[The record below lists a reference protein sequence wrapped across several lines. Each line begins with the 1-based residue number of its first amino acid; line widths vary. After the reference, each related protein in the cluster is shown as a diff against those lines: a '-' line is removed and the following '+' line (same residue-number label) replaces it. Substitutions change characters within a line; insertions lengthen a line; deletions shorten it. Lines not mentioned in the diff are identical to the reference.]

1 MIDKNLTYALVG
13 ASANPE
19 KFWNKILKDL
29 IEWWYK
35 VMPVNPNEEEIFWIK
50 TYSSLSQIPFPIDV
64 VICVV
69 PPVVTEKIIDEIN
82 LLWIKNV
89 WMQPWSESDVAIKK
103 CLHNWIN
110 VVHNSCIMIQRKLD
124 M

>member
-1 MIDKNLTYALVG
+1 LVG
-13 ASANPE
+13 ASSNLE
-19 KFWNKILKDL
+19 KYGNKIFQDL
-29 IEWWYK
+29 LNWEYN
-35 VMPVNPNEEEIFWIK
+35 VVPVNPNEEEILWIK
-50 TYSSLSQIPFPIDV
+50 AYSSLSEISFNIDV

-69 PPVVTEKIIDEIN
+69 PPVVTEKIIDEII

-89 WMQPWSESDVAIKK
+89 WMQPWSESDVAIQK

-110 VVHNSCIMIQRKLD
+110 VVHNSCIMIQRKTN